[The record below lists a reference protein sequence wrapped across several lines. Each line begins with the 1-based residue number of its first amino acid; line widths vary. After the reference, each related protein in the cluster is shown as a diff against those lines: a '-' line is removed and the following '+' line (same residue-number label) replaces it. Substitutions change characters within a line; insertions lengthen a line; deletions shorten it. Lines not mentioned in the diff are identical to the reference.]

1 MYLILRVHR
10 AIFVILVW
18 YNIISKRGINT
29 QYNAAQKRHITVKA
43 KWNFKYIKGR
53 LRKPAS
59 RGSLCR
65 ESDI

>member
-43 KWNFKYIKGR
+43 K
-53 LRKPAS
+53 
-59 RGSLCR
+59 
-65 ESDI
+65 